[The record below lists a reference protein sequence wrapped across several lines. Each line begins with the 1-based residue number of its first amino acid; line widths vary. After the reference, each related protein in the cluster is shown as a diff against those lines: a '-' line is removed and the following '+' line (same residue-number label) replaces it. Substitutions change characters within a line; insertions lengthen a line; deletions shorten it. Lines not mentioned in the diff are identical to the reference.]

1 MLNFETLNAIWYN
14 GDISY
19 GIIRCQNIL
28 AKKKTSGHIKKT
40 NKITWGCS
48 SSTSGDV
55 VVMMGFNII

>member
-28 AKKKTSGHIKKT
+28 AKKKKKQADTSKKQIKLL
-40 NKITWGCS
+40 G
-48 SSTSGDV
+48 GAV
-55 VVMMGFNII
+55 LVQVVM